1 MSLVDPNYD
10 VDWYRVP
17 LSKEQLVAFNHRSNV
32 WGFMQAGGHLSLI
45 IATGAACVWA
55 SMNLAWYWLIPL
67 LYLHGTVCSF
77 MINAVHELVH
87 GTVFA
92 SKWLNNFFAG
102 VFAFIGWINHKA
114 FWASHSEHHKYTLHD
129 PHDREVVLPVTYH
142 LKDFFKS
149 SLPRPMGNQMVTRI
163 HL

>member
-17 LSKEQLVAFNHRSNV
+17 LSKEQLVAFNQRSNV
-32 WGFMQAGGHLSLI
+32 WGFVGWWTSEFNHSHRSRLCLGQHEPG
-45 IATGAACVWA
+45 VV
-55 SMNLAWYWLIPL
+55 LADPPYCTCTAP
-67 LYLHGTVCSF
+67 YVHF
-77 MINAVHELVH
+77 AINAVHELVH

-102 VFAFIGWINHKA
+102 AFAFIGWINHKA

-142 LKDFFKS
+142 LKDFLNPS
-149 SLPRPMGNQMVTRI
+149 SWTHGESNG
-163 HL
+163 H